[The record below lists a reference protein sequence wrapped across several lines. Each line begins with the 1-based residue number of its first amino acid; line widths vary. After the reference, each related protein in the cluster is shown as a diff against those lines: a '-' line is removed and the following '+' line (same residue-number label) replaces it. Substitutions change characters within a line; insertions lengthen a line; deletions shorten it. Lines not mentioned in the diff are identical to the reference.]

1 MQDPEAHMRTT
12 QSTPTGSSL
21 HASELG
27 LMQPAQ
33 HNAWSK
39 DRPLQNRTTHQST
52 AARWLA
58 QGSTNDEGSAHLQHL
73 ASMFK
78 RTRTHLGPP
87 EARADC
93 ISPLEQ
99 RQDSQKSPSHYLSE
113 KELSWNLA
121 QHQRNSAKDQLPCCV
136 PFSSASCAFAQQL
149 QASQSLS
156 DLSPLMSGQ
165 SLQLPTF
172 SQQMS
177 VSHDMLQGGQTFGR
191 ALHASTSGQDP
202 LPCEQFPSQSLPM
215 SHSQTSMHHSQHS
228 QAVLQ
233 SVRHPSLAS
242 QQPPQPELQRA
253 FDGTSQR
260 HAFERPHGLS
270 SFSMP
275 FMNAPHAPHT
285 QQASGQAPQRYT
297 SSMAAPMD
305 VCQDHSF
312 SSTSTSNADVWQN
325 AVASAAEQTVQPHP
339 RHPVILI
346 SQVHKFASHCTAVPL
361 CAETCLCLC

>member
-12 QSTPTGSSL
+12 RSTPTGSSL

-27 LMQPAQ
+27 FIQPAQ
-33 HNAWSK
+33 HSAWSK
-39 DRPLQNRTTHQST
+39 DRPQQNRTTHQST

-58 QGSTNDEGSAHLQHL
+58 QGTTNDEGSAHLQHL

-78 RTRTHLGPP
+78 HTRTHLGPP
-87 EARADC
+87 ESRADC

-99 RQDSQKSPSHYLSE
+99 RQNSQKSPSHYLSE

-121 QHQRNSAKDQLPCCV
+121 QPQRNSAKDQLPSCL
-136 PFSSASCAFAQQL
+136 PFSSAACAFAQQL
-149 QASQSLS
+149 QASQSLR
-156 DLSPLMSGQ
+156 DLSPLTSGQ
-165 SLQLPTF
+165 SLQLPTL

-177 VSHDMLQGGQTFGR
+177 VSHDMLQGAQTFGR
-191 ALHASTSGQDP
+191 PLHVSTSGQDP
-202 LPCEQFPSQSLPM
+202 LPCEQFSSQPLPM
-215 SHSQTSMHHSQHS
+215 SHSQTSGLHSQHS

-242 QQPPQPELQRA
+242 QQPQSELQHVS
-253 FDGTSQR
+253 GTSQR

-297 SSMAAPMD
+297 SSVAAPMD

-312 SSTSTSNADVWQN
+312 SSTSTSIADVWQN
-325 AVASAAEQTVQPHP
+325 AVASAAEQTVPPHP

-346 SQVHKFASHCTAVPL
+346 SQVHKFVSHCTAVPL
-361 CAETCLCLC
+361 CPETCLCLC